1 MILAIPIEDFNK
13 QYVLYL
19 KPTKNKLMENA
30 TFTKIIYSPP
40 TIMLNGIYLYIK
52 HIPVDSIVDIERNV
66 LSSYT
71 SDKTP
76 TYSIQKSLQKHSN
89 VHVLKISGIWEN
101 EKAYGLAYKV
111 IHENH
116 LF

>member
-1 MILAIPIEDFNK
+1 MILAIPLHSFNK
-13 QYVLYL
+13 QYVLFL

-40 TIMLNGIYLYIK
+40 NTMLNGVYVYIK
-52 HIPVDSIVDIERNV
+52 HASIESVVDIERQI

-71 SDKTP
+71 STKLP
-76 TYSIQKSLQKHSN
+76 TYSIQKSIQKYSSI
-89 VHVLKISGIWEN
+89 HVLKISGIWESD
-101 EKAYGLAYKV
+101 KTYGLAYKI
-111 IHENH
+111 IHETH

>member
-1 MILAIPIEDFNK
+1 MIVAIPIDTFNK
-13 QYVLYL
+13 QYVLFL

-40 TIMLNGIYLYIK
+40 NIMLNGIYLYIK
-52 HIPVDSIVDIERNV
+52 HIPVESIVEVERTL

-76 TYSIQKSLQKHSN
+76 SYGIQKSVQKHSSI
-89 VHVLKISGIWEN
+89 HVLKISGIWEN
-101 EKAYGLAYKV
+101 EKFYGLAYKI
-111 IHENH
+111 IHETH